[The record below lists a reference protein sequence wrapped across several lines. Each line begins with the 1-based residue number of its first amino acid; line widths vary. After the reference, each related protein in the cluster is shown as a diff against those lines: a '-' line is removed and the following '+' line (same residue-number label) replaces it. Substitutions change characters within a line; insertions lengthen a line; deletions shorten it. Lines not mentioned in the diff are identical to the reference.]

1 MDVSACTVKNELT
14 DWQMKFD
21 KAIEKLDAA
30 PCGDK
35 AKVLPQITDLQILR
49 EELRDRVETLGAEC
63 RVAQE
68 EKKWIDKETSWFG
81 RPVIPA
87 CGCWC

>member
-1 MDVSACTVKNELT
+1 MDFPACTVKNELM
-14 DWQMKFD
+14 DWQMKVD
-21 KAIEKLDAA
+21 KVMDKLDAA

-35 AKVLPQITDLQILR
+35 AKVLPEITDLQILR
-49 EELRDRVETLGAEC
+49 EELRGRVESLEAEC

-68 EKKWIDKETSWFG
+68 EKKWIEGKISYVQ
-81 RPVIPA
+81 RPVIPG